1 MTPPSLQRLLRPLG
15 DSPPPVLR
23 IAIEEKISRAIER
36 MTAAG
41 CDRIAVVQEGRLVG
55 VVALA
60 DALRALG
67 LNPGGG

>member
-1 MTPPSLQRLLRPLG
+1 MNSPRLQRLLRPLD
-15 DSPPPVLR
+15 DSPPPALR

-41 CDRIAVVQEGRLVG
+41 CDQIGVVQDGRLVG
-55 VVALA
+55 VVTLA

-67 LNPGGG
+67 LNPAGG